1 MIDTGICL
9 DEVQKLAVSAV
20 HVSPSHQFPTGAVTP
35 AAARARLISWA
46 DKTGGYII
54 EDDYDSEFRLEGKP
68 LQSLTALCP
77 GRAVYMN
84 TFSKSLAPSMRLG
97 YMVLPTVLY
106 KKYLEIFG
114 RSANIVPLFE
124 QKALALMLDGGYFER
139 HVARLKNYYRAIRKS
154 VLGVLE
160 EVGADYIVNDNG
172 GGSHFTVKF
181 PSAQSDNEIKRKA
194 ENLGINV
201 KCLSDYLIGVEAE
214 QSGGGQN
221 GANILAR
228 YEKTAVVNYSGV
240 TAEQLSAVAE
250 KLKK

>member
-1 MIDTGICL
+1 M
-9 DEVQKLAVSAV
+9 
-20 HVSPSHQFPTGAVTP
+20 
-35 AAARARLISWA
+35 
-46 DKTGGYII
+46 
-54 EDDYDSEFRLEGKP
+54 
-68 LQSLTALCP
+68 
-77 GRAVYMN
+77 
-84 TFSKSLAPSMRLG
+84 
-97 YMVLPTVLY
+97 
-106 KKYLEIFG
+106 
-114 RSANIVPLFE
+114 
-124 QKALALMLDGGYFER
+124 
-139 HVARLKNYYRAIRKS
+139 
-154 VLGVLE
+154 
-160 EVGADYIVNDNG
+160 NDNG